1 MNIVSVSELTAYI
14 KSLLE
19 NNSRLS
25 NVYVRGELSNY
36 KRHQSGHCYFT
47 LKDSGSII
55 RGVMF
60 RSRAQFLKFEPRDG
74 MKVIVAGYIALYER
88 DGQYQLYGEQLI
100 PDGIGELSLAYNQ
113 LKDKLQGEGLFDAS
127 RKRQLPVMPKT
138 VGVITSPTGAA
149 LRDIIKV
156 SKRRHS
162 GIRLV
167 LIPVR
172 VQGTEAP
179 GEICRALDIF
189 NRRYPVDVII
199 LGRGGG
205 SLEELW
211 AFNDEKV
218 VRAVAASTI
227 PVISAV
233 GHETDFTLT
242 DFAADMRAATPS
254 QAAELVV
261 PDVRELSRYVVKL
274 TSSIESRI
282 KTLIVAQ
289 RQKVERLKNARV
301 LRSPQD
307 ILAARQQL
315 LDSKT
320 ERMYNAFKIIV
331 TNKQHNFRIAAGK
344 LAVLN
349 PLSVLGRGFSIT
361 HGLDGKLVRR
371 VNDVNP
377 GDLLE
382 ITLSD
387 GVIGAQVNYVTMS
400 DDKSIKNN
408 GSFFA
413 SPTKE
418 ETGEKV

>member
-1 MNIVSVSELTAYI
+1 MNVISVSELTSYI

-19 NNSRLS
+19 NNPRLGS
-25 NVYVRGELSNY
+25 LFVRGEVSNY

-47 LKDSGSII
+47 LKDSGSVI

-88 DGQYQLYGEQLI
+88 DGQYQLYAEQII

-113 LKDKLQGEGLFDAS
+113 LKDKLQREGLFDEN
-127 RKRQLPVMPKT
+127 RKRQLPVLPRT

-149 LRDIIKV
+149 LRDIVKV

-162 GIRLV
+162 GVRLI

-172 VQGTEAP
+172 VQGAEAP
-179 GEICRALDIF
+179 GEICRALDLF

-211 AFNDEKV
+211 AFNDETV
-218 VRAVAASTI
+218 VRTVAASNI

-242 DFAADMRAATPS
+242 DFAADQRAATPS
-254 QAAELVV
+254 QAAELIV
-261 PDVRELSRYVVKL
+261 PDVRELSRYIGVL
-274 TSSIESRI
+274 ASGLQTRI
-282 KTLIVAQ
+282 KSLISTQ
-289 RQKVERLKNARV
+289 RQKVERLKIARV

-307 ILAARQQL
+307 ILATRQQL
-315 LDSKT
+315 LDAKT
-320 ERMYNAFKIIV
+320 ERLHNAFKIMV
-331 TNKQHNFRIAAGK
+331 TSKQHDFRIAAGK

-349 PLSVLGRGFSIT
+349 PLSVLGRGFSVT
-361 HGLDGKLVRR
+361 QRLDGKLVRR
-371 VNDVNP
+371 IGDVNP
-377 GDLLE
+377 GDALE
-382 ITLSD
+382 IILYD
-387 GVIGAQVNYVTMS
+387 GVVGAQVNYKSMS
-400 DDKSIKNN
+400 DNN
-408 GSFFA
+408 
-413 SPTKE
+413 TK
-418 ETGEKV
+418 V